1 MHGLQLGFRLL
12 KSLFLNM
19 AKLNLEELRYPIG
32 KFEVPSSISE
42 EQISEWINVLENYPN
57 KLELLVKE
65 LTTTQLE
72 TPYRPGGWT
81 VRQVIH
87 HVADSHHHSYIRF
100 KWALTEENP
109 TIKPYFEKE
118 WAKLFDTQTAPIE
131 LSLNHLSAV
140 HAKLVYL
147 LKGLSSLDLK
157 RSFVH
162 PENKE
167 STTLEEN
174 IGRYVWHGNHHYNHI
189 KNLLQR
195 EGWI

>member
-1 MHGLQLGFRLL
+1 ME
-12 KSLFLNM
+12 NIEI
-19 AKLNLEELRYPIG
+19 EELRYPIG

-42 EQISEWINVLENYPN
+42 DQIEEWIGILEHFPN

-65 LTTTQLE
+65 LSTTQLE
-72 TPYRPGGWT
+72 TRYRPGGWT
-81 VRQVIH
+81 VRQLIH

-109 TIKPYFEKE
+109 IIKPYFEKE
-118 WAKLFDTQTAPIE
+118 WAELFDTRTAPIE

-147 LKGLSSLDLK
+147 LKGLSSVDLK

-162 PENKE
+162 PESNE

-174 IGRYVWHGNHHYNHI
+174 IGRYVWHGNHHYAHI

-195 EGWI
+195 EGWNS

>member
-1 MHGLQLGFRLL
+1 ME
-12 KSLFLNM
+12 KT
-19 AKLNLEELRYPIG
+19 KLEELRYPIG
-32 KFEVPSSISE
+32 KYEVPSTISE
-42 EQISEWINVLENYPN
+42 DQVLEWIRILEHYPN

-65 LTTTQLE
+65 LSTTQLE
-72 TPYRPGGWT
+72 TPYRPDGWT

-100 KWALTEENP
+100 KWALTEETP
-109 TIKPYFEKE
+109 VIKPYLEKK
-118 WAKLFDTQTAPIE
+118 WAALFDSRTAPIE
-131 LSLNHLSAV
+131 LSLKHLSAV

-147 LKGLSSLDLK
+147 LKGLSSSDLK

-162 PENKE
+162 PESQE
-167 STTLEEN
+167 STTIIEN

-189 KNLLQR
+189 KNLLKR

>member
-1 MHGLQLGFRLL
+1 ME
-12 KSLFLNM
+12 KT
-19 AKLNLEELRYPIG
+19 KLEELRYPIG
-32 KFEVPSSISE
+32 KYEVPSTISE
-42 EQISEWINVLENYPN
+42 DQVLEWIRILEHYPS

-65 LTTTQLE
+65 LSTTHLE
-72 TPYRPGGWT
+72 TPYRTDGWT

-109 TIKPYFEKE
+109 VIKPYLEKK
-118 WAKLFDTQTAPIE
+118 WAELFDSRTAPIE
-131 LSLNHLSAV
+131 LSLKHLSAV

-147 LKGLSSLDLK
+147 LKGLSSSDLK
-157 RSFVH
+157 RGFVH
-162 PENKE
+162 PESQE
-167 STTLEEN
+167 STTIVEN

-189 KNLLQR
+189 KNLLKS